1 MQLKLRAEDSTTKH
15 GAPTLMI
22 HDFTLHMVT
31 YTFLPNREGKASP
44 SGRIEVS
51 QLDEAIKGANEFMNG
66 HCGFDER
73 FACHM
78 MIALFQYCKECVI
91 AVTWKM

>member
-1 MQLKLRAEDSTTKH
+1 MQLKVIAEGIATKH

-31 YTFLPNREGKASP
+31 YTFLPTTNGRANW

-51 QLDEAIKGANEFMNG
+51 QLDEAIKGANEFLAG
-66 HCGFDER
+66 HCGYEER
-73 FACHM
+73 FAIHLL
-78 MIALFQYCKECVI
+78 IALLQYCKERHT
-91 AVTWKM
+91 AVVWKM